1 MIEIALLMFFTHVE
15 MGRVSRESVR
25 QAVISP
31 THVGVDGV
39 GMLTSSESALV
50 VSITSA
56 QEPAEIQQSCDEQTA
71 DEPADAS
78 HRVLVER
85 NLHVP
90 PI

>member
-1 MIEIALLMFFTHVE
+1 
-15 MGRVSRESVR
+15 
-25 QAVISP
+25 
-31 THVGVDGV
+31 
-39 GMLTSSESALV
+39 MLTSSESALV